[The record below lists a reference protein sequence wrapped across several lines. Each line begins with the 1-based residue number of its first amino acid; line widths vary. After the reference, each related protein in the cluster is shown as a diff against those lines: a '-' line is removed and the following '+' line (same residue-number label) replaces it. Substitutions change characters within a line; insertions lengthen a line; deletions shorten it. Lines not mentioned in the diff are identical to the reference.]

1 VDINYY
7 AVALAAL
14 VQVILRA
21 IWYSPTLFGGPWMR
35 AAGGRRDDLMGGGR
49 GFVVSAVSALV
60 TSYILARVVD
70 WAEADSFVDGLRVGL
85 LIWLGFVATAL
96 AVMTYFGGR
105 PRMLWYVNAGYQVVA
120 LLLMGGLLAWWD

>member
-1 VDINYY
+1 MDINYY

-21 IWYSPTLFGGPWMR
+21 IWYSQTLFGGTWVR
-35 AAGGRRDDLMGGGR
+35 AASGRRDDLLGGGR
-49 GFVVSAVSALV
+49 GFVVSAVSALI

-96 AVMTYFGGR
+96 AVMTYFSGR